1 MGKQSLREASISAFD
16 IQTQEL
22 HGTGT
27 PLGDPIEVGALRAAM
42 MYQDGEARLLPLI
55 KTSSKSAIGHSEL
68 NAGLTG
74 LMKCVVSVMYSAGI
88 GGLHIRCLNPNMDA
102 G

>member
-1 MGKQSLREASISAFD
+1 MQVHDMEEISRIALLAGSCMNQDGKSASMTAPNGPSQTQCTRQSLREAGITAFD

-42 MYQDGEARLLPLI
+42 QYDPVTGQARSSPLFN
-55 KTSSKSAIGHSEL
+55 TSSKA
-68 NAGLTG
+68 
-74 LMKCVVSVMYSAGI
+74 
-88 GGLHIRCLNPNMDA
+88 
-102 G
+102 